1 MHTQFST
8 AKFENNNTKPSAPK
22 KYNTISELDAK
33 QKNDVAAW
41 AYEIY
46 CDFCKANGGIP
57 SEPEQ
62 VAEIAV
68 RLGKKMSAGKIL
80 MPEKPV
86 QVYVNSKMAS
96 FQKRLEKELVK

>member
-1 MHTQFST
+1 M
-8 AKFENNNTKPSAPK
+8 ANEKNKNNNTKPVAPK
-22 KYNTISELDAK
+22 KYNAISDLDEK

-46 CDFCKANGGIP
+46 CDFCKANGGVP

-62 VAEIAV
+62 VAEIAG
-68 RLGKKMSAGKIL
+68 RLGKKMLAGKIL

-96 FQKRLEKELVK
+96 FWM

>member
-1 MHTQFST
+1 M
-8 AKFENNNTKPSAPK
+8 ANEKNKNNNNTKPSAPK
-22 KYNTISELDAK
+22 KYNAISELDAK
-33 QKNDVAAW
+33 QKNDIAAW

-46 CDFCKANGGIP
+46 CDFCKANGEIP

-62 VAEIAV
+62 VAEIA
-68 RLGKKMSAGKIL
+68 GKLSRKMSAGKIL

-96 FQKRLEKELVK
+96 F